1 MKRKLIILLAFCLS
15 STANIFAQTSETS
28 THSASVNASFGYLSY
43 NDVLHSMPQYAE
55 AERTIAGLRAVYE
68 EELKRSED
76 DFSKKFAEYI
86 EGQKSFPENILR
98 KRQKE
103 LQLLMEQTLN
113 FKTEAKALLE
123 KKEAEV
129 MAPLNM
135 RVDEAIH
142 RIGMERNYAYIINT
156 DTKAYPFINGAI
168 GTDITADVLM
178 LLK

>member
-1 MKRKLIILLAFCLS
+1 MKRKLFILLAVCLS
-15 STANIFAQTSETS
+15 STANIVAQTTETA
-28 THSASVNASFGYLSY
+28 TNSASVNASFGYLSY

-55 AERTIAGLRAVYE
+55 AERTINSLRAIYE
-68 EELKRSED
+68 DELKRSEE
-76 DFSKKFAEYI
+76 DFSKMFAEFI

-113 FKTEAKALLE
+113 FKTEAKAILE

-129 MAPLNM
+129 MAPLYM
-135 RVDEAIH
+135 RIDEAIH
-142 RIGMERNYAYIINT
+142 RIGMDRNYAYIINT
-156 DTKAYPFINGAI
+156 DNKVYPFINGAI
-168 GTDITADVLM
+168 GTDITADVLL